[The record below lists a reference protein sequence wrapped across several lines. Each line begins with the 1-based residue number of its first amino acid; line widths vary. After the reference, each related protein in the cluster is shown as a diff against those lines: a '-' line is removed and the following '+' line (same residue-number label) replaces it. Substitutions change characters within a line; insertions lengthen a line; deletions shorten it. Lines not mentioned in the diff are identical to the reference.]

1 MLKSFFKN
9 NKIPLGI
16 YILFL
21 AIVLTFIL
29 SMNKTKLHLSINDY
43 VGNAFIDKFFLYLT
57 LLGDGVLG
65 VLIIIIAFF
74 INIRLGIYLTL
85 SFLFAAL
92 ITNLLKYQFFNEAP
106 RPHFVFQ
113 WVEPFEIKKV
123 EGVELMILK
132 SFPSGHATQSF
143 AIFFALALA
152 VAKSSYKVLFASIA
166 VLAAFSR
173 VYLSQHWLQDI
184 TAGSVIGVFFAILFY
199 FLFFERNTLIR
210 LNKPLVKFKKS

>member
-1 MLKSFFKN
+1 MLKSFLKN

-16 YILFL
+16 YALFL
-21 AIVLTFIL
+21 AVVLTFIL
-29 SMNKTKLHLSINDY
+29 SMKKTHLHIAINEH
-43 VGNAFIDKFFLYLT
+43 VGNLLIDKLFLYLT
-57 LLGDGVLG
+57 LLGDGILG

-92 ITNLLKYQFFNEAP
+92 ITNLLKYQFFSEAP

-123 EGVELMILK
+123 EGVDLMILK

-152 VAKSSYKVLFASIA
+152 VAKTPYKVIFASIA
-166 VLAAFSR
+166 ILAAFSR

-184 TAGSVIGVFFAILFY
+184 TAGSVIGVFFAVLFY
-199 FLFFERNTLIR
+199 FLFFEKNTLIR